1 MYVRIRE
8 NLPEQASDPGR
19 ARTARRV
26 SANVLALGITSLITD
41 ISSEMVVAVLPLYFV
56 LSLQLSPLSF
66 GVIDGLYHGVAALV
80 RIASGVIADRW
91 GRYKEVAAA
100 GYGLSAVAKLGL
112 LAAGSAWTAMVGVI
126 LVDRSGKGLRTSPR
140 DALISLSTAAD
151 NLGHA
156 FGVHRALDTAG
167 ALAGPLVAFAI
178 LWTAPG
184 AFDAVFVVSFFIA
197 LIGLSVLLLFVRNHR
212 VVRPGDDPRP
222 SFRSAARLLADR
234 PFRAVVV
241 VGALLSLVTLSDGF
255 LYLVLQRQL
264 DLSVGFFP
272 LLYVATATVY
282 LALAVPLGRLADRV
296 GRSRVFVAGYVLL
309 AGAYLVLLNPGTGA
323 VGVVLAVLM
332 FGAFYAAT
340 DGVLMAMASAV
351 LPESLRTSGLSVLT
365 TFTSLGRLFA
375 SILFG
380 ALWTVFG
387 QSSALVVVFFG
398 LAGALALAVSI
409 LFRRQEVVVDA

>member
-1 MYVRIRE
+1 M
-8 NLPEQASDPGR
+8 PAQASPTGR
-19 ARTARRV
+19 ARTARHI

-56 LSLQLSPLSF
+56 LYLQLSPLSF

-112 LAAGSAWTAMVGVI
+112 VAAGSMWTAMVGVI

-140 DALISLSTAAD
+140 DALISLSTAAE

-167 ALAGPLVAFAI
+167 ALAGPLVAFGI

-197 LIGLSVLLLFVRNHR
+197 VIGLSVLLLFVRNHR
-212 VVRPGDDPRP
+212 VVRDVDDPRP
-222 SFRSAARLLADR
+222 SLRTAVGLLADR
-234 PFRAVVV
+234 RFRPVVV

-282 LALAVPLGRLADRV
+282 LALAVPVGRLADRV
-296 GRSRVFVAGYVLL
+296 GRGRVFVAGYALL
-309 AGAYLVLLNPGTGA
+309 AGVYLVLLSPGSGL
-323 VGVVLAVLM
+323 VGVVLAVAM

-340 DGVLMAMASAV
+340 EGVLMAMASAV

-365 TFTSLGRLFA
+365 TFTSLGRLCA

-387 QSSALVVVFFG
+387 QSSALVVVFVG
-398 LAGALALAVSI
+398 LLGALALAVP
-409 LFRRQEVVVDA
+409 LVVRRQEVEAHA